1 MSATDEIP
9 VTSSK
14 PAEMRE
20 EVISI
25 DPATMRTLKVAA
37 SIILLAMCVILI
49 VTPLMGAY
57 NTLVDSD
64 IQVNRAAHNVQTD
77 LERRADLLP
86 NLAATVKGSAD
97 FEYKTQHDTFVQ
109 VAEARALASTQAKAQ
124 IAKADPVTLA
134 SSGIPEEA
142 QVTQLLGNFVK
153 LQEAYPDLHLD
164 TVQQFRELSAQ
175 TTATE
180 NQILVDRQTYNAAVS
195 QYQSVCKSFP
205 TVLIAKYYGFNP
217 DKYVMYTPKD
227 QERAETVPTITF
239 DFSNL

>member
-1 MSATDEIP
+1 M
-9 VTSSK
+9 
-14 PAEMRE
+14 AEETTTKTE

-25 DPATMRTLKVAA
+25 DPKTMSAIKAG
-37 SIILLAMCVILI
+37 LAILI
-49 VTPLMGAY
+49 LAACVMLVVTPLMGAY

-109 VAEARALASTQAKAQ
+109 VAEARAQASRQLKSNIATASPTDLAAGATNVDS
-124 IAKADPVTLA
+124 
-134 SSGIPEEA
+134 
-142 QVTQLLGNFVK
+142 QLTMLGNFVK
-153 LQEAYPDLHLD
+153 LQEEYPTLQLQ
-164 TVQQFRELSAQ
+164 TVQQFREFSAQ

-195 QYQSVCKSFP
+195 QYQSVVRSFP
-205 TVLIAKYYGFNP
+205 TVLIAKWYGFDQN
-217 DKYVMYTPKD
+217 KYQMYIPKD